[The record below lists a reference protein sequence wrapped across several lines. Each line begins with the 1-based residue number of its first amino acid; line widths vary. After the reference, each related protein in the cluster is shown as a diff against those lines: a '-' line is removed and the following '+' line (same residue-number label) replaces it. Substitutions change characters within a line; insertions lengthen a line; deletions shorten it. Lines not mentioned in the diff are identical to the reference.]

1 MCDNDYEK
9 RIIYIS
15 SDNCKSLSE
24 TQFIKSFDMVD
35 VIKDVAC
42 IKLIKS
48 EIALTTDASGKLKIN
63 DSDIK
68 NDDPIF
74 VNVNNYDRIL
84 TSVYDSVTDE
94 STVFKFFD
102 KIHMNLNDKYLDNS
116 VPLNTTVYFK
126 NASSTHTFGPCNSD
140 IFVLRN
146 DNTIRRFVISL
157 HDKNNQIIKKGDV
170 DKFTFEICLYFSRKK
185 VSQF

>member
-1 MCDNDYEK
+1 MCDYDYEK
-9 RIIYIS
+9 RIVYIS
-15 SDNCKSLSE
+15 SDNCKSLSD

-35 VIKDVAC
+35 VIKDVSC

-48 EIALTTDASGKLKIN
+48 EIALTSDANGKLLIN
-63 DSDIK
+63 DSIIT

-74 VNVNNYDRIL
+74 INVNNYDRIL
-84 TSVYDSVTDE
+84 TSVYNSNNDE
-94 STVFKFFD
+94 SSVFKFFD
-102 KIHMNLNDKYLDNS
+102 KIHMNLNDKFVSNS
-116 VPLNTTVYFK
+116 PPANTSVYFK

-140 IFVLRN
+140 IYILRN

-157 HDKNNQIIKKGDV
+157 HDKNNQIIKKNDV